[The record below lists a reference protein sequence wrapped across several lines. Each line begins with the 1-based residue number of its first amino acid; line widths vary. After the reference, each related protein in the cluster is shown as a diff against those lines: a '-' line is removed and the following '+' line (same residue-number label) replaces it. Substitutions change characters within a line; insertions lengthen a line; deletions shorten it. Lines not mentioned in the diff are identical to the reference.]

1 MSWKAEDFDSEWSY
15 DELSTKFE
23 LRNDKAALLV
33 IDIQKGD
40 LVKDSQSEYGIKYP
54 HIVEYWNTRISD
66 FVIPNTSKLISFFRE
81 LGLPV
86 IYTRN
91 GAITP
96 NGKEMAKRLRKFTK
110 DTPVSGYLNSARFRG
125 KDSYEIADQ
134 IRPVE
139 NELVIDK
146 LTSGAF
152 NFSILDHALR
162 NMKVEDIVIAG
173 ILTDMCVLG
182 TARVASELGYNSVI
196 SEDACTTLTQR
207 AHVEALLM
215 HARVFG
221 RVETSDDIIAELN

>member
-15 DELSTKFE
+15 DELATKFE
-23 LRNDKAALLV
+23 LRKDKAALLV

-40 LVKDSQSEYGIKYP
+40 LVRDSQSEYGIKYP

-91 GAITP
+91 GAMTP

-110 DTPVSGYLNSARFRG
+110 DTPFRG

-196 SEDACTTLTQR
+196 SEDACATLTQR

>member
-15 DELSTKFE
+15 DELATKFE

-40 LVKDSQSEYGIKYP
+40 LVRDSQSEYGIKSP

-110 DTPVSGYLNSARFRG
+110 DTPFRG

-196 SEDACTTLTQR
+196 SEDACATLTQR

>member
-15 DELSTKFE
+15 DELATKFE

-40 LVKDSQSEYGIKYP
+40 LVRDSQSEYGIKYP

-110 DTPVSGYLNSARFRG
+110 DTPFRG

-196 SEDACTTLTQR
+196 SEDACATLTHR

>member
-15 DELSTKFE
+15 DELATKFE

-110 DTPVSGYLNSARFRG
+110 DTPFRG

-196 SEDACTTLTQR
+196 SEDACATLTQR

>member
-15 DELSTKFE
+15 DELATKFE

-40 LVKDSQSEYGIKYP
+40 LVRDSQSEYGIKYP

-110 DTPVSGYLNSARFRG
+110 DTPFRG

-152 NFSILDHALR
+152 NFSILDHSLR

-196 SEDACTTLTQR
+196 SEDACATLTQR

>member
-110 DTPVSGYLNSARFRG
+110 DTPFRG

-196 SEDACTTLTQR
+196 SEDACATLTQR

>member
-15 DELSTKFE
+15 DELATKFE
-23 LRNDKAALLV
+23 LRKDKAALLV

-40 LVKDSQSEYGIKYP
+40 LVRDSQSEYGIKYP

-110 DTPVSGYLNSARFRG
+110 DTPFRG

-196 SEDACTTLTQR
+196 SEDACATLTQR

>member
-15 DELSTKFE
+15 DELATKFE

-40 LVKDSQSEYGIKYP
+40 LVRDSQSEYGIKYP

-66 FVIPNTSKLISFFRE
+66 FVIPNTSKLITFFRE

-110 DTPVSGYLNSARFRG
+110 DTPFRG

-196 SEDACTTLTQR
+196 SEDACATLTQR

>member
-40 LVKDSQSEYGIKYP
+40 LVRDSQSEYGIKYP

-110 DTPVSGYLNSARFRG
+110 DTPFRG

-196 SEDACTTLTQR
+196 SEDACATLTQR

>member
-1 MSWKAEDFDSEWSY
+1 MSWKADDFDSEWSY
-15 DELSTKFE
+15 DELATKFE
-23 LRNDKAALLV
+23 LRKDKAALLV

-40 LVKDSQSEYGIKYP
+40 LVRDSQSEYGIKYP

-110 DTPVSGYLNSARFRG
+110 DTPFRG

-196 SEDACTTLTQR
+196 SEDACATLTQR

>member
-15 DELSTKFE
+15 DELATKFE

-40 LVKDSQSEYGIKYP
+40 LVRDSQSEYGIKYP

-110 DTPVSGYLNSARFRG
+110 DTPFRG

-146 LTSGAF
+146 LPSGAF

-196 SEDACTTLTQR
+196 SEDACATLTQR

>member
-15 DELSTKFE
+15 DELATKFE

-40 LVKDSQSEYGIKYP
+40 LVRYSQSEYGIKYP

-66 FVIPNTSKLISFFRE
+66 FVIPNTSKLISFFRV

-96 NGKEMAKRLRKFTK
+96 NCKEMAKRLRKFTK
-110 DTPVSGYLNSARFRG
+110 DTPFRG

-196 SEDACTTLTQR
+196 SEDACATLTQR

>member
-15 DELSTKFE
+15 DELATKFE

-40 LVKDSQSEYGIKYP
+40 LVRDSQSEYGIKYP

-110 DTPVSGYLNSARFRG
+110 DTPFRG

-139 NELVIDK
+139 NELVSDK

-196 SEDACTTLTQR
+196 SEDACATLTQR

>member
-15 DELSTKFE
+15 DELATKFE

-40 LVKDSQSEYGIKYP
+40 LVRDSQSEYGIKYP

-91 GAITP
+91 GAMTP

-110 DTPVSGYLNSARFRG
+110 DTPFRG

-196 SEDACTTLTQR
+196 SEDACATLTQR

>member
-15 DELSTKFE
+15 DELATKFE

-40 LVKDSQSEYGIKYP
+40 LVRDSQSEYGIKYP

-81 LGLPV
+81 LGSPV

-91 GAITP
+91 GAMTT

-110 DTPVSGYLNSARFRG
+110 DTPFRG

-196 SEDACTTLTQR
+196 SEDACATLTQR

>member
-15 DELSTKFE
+15 DELATKFE

-40 LVKDSQSEYGIKYP
+40 LVRDSQSEYGIKYP

-110 DTPVSGYLNSARFRG
+110 DTPFRG

-134 IRPVE
+134 ICPVE

-196 SEDACTTLTQR
+196 SEDACATLTQR

>member
-1 MSWKAEDFDSEWSY
+1 MH
-15 DELSTKFE
+15 
-23 LRNDKAALLV
+23 
-33 IDIQKGD
+33 I
-40 LVKDSQSEYGIKYP
+40 QSEYGIKYP

-110 DTPVSGYLNSARFRG
+110 DTPFRG

-196 SEDACTTLTQR
+196 SEDACATLTQR

>member
-15 DELSTKFE
+15 DELATKFE

-40 LVKDSQSEYGIKYP
+40 LVRDSQSEYGIKYP

-110 DTPVSGYLNSARFRG
+110 DTPFRG

-196 SEDACTTLTQR
+196 SEDACATLTQR

>member
-1 MSWKAEDFDSEWSY
+1 MSWKAEDYDSEWSY

-40 LVKDSQSEYGIKYP
+40 LVRDSQSEYGIKYP

-81 LGLPV
+81 LGSPV

-110 DTPVSGYLNSARFRG
+110 DTPFRG

-196 SEDACTTLTQR
+196 SEDACATLTQR

>member
-15 DELSTKFE
+15 DELATKFE

-40 LVKDSQSEYGIKYP
+40 LVRDSQSEYGIKYP
-54 HIVEYWNTRISD
+54 HIVEYWTTRISD

-110 DTPVSGYLNSARFRG
+110 DTPFRG
-125 KDSYEIADQ
+125 KASYEIADQ

-173 ILTDMCVLG
+173 ILTDMCIVNTLLG
-182 TARVASELGYNSVI
+182 HKEPSVC
-196 SEDACTTLTQR
+196 S
-207 AHVEALLM
+207 
-215 HARVFG
+215 
-221 RVETSDDIIAELN
+221 

>member
-15 DELSTKFE
+15 DELATKFE

-40 LVKDSQSEYGIKYP
+40 LVRYSQSEYGIIYP

-81 LGLPV
+81 LGSPV

-110 DTPVSGYLNSARFRG
+110 DTPFRG

-196 SEDACTTLTQR
+196 SEDACATLTQR

>member
-15 DELSTKFE
+15 DELATKFE

-40 LVKDSQSEYGIKYP
+40 LVRDSQSEYGIKYP

-110 DTPVSGYLNSARFRG
+110 DTPFRG

-196 SEDACTTLTQR
+196 REDAFATLTQR

>member
-15 DELSTKFE
+15 DELATKFE

-40 LVKDSQSEYGIKYP
+40 LVRDSHSEYGIKYP

-81 LGLPV
+81 LGSPV

-110 DTPVSGYLNSARFRG
+110 DTPFRG

-196 SEDACTTLTQR
+196 SEDACATLTQR

>member
-15 DELSTKFE
+15 DELATKFE
-23 LRNDKAALLV
+23 LRKDKAALLV

-81 LGLPV
+81 LGSPV

-110 DTPVSGYLNSARFRG
+110 DTPFRG

-196 SEDACTTLTQR
+196 SEDACATLTQR

>member
-15 DELSTKFE
+15 DELATKFE

-40 LVKDSQSEYGIKYP
+40 LVRDSQSEYGIKYP

-110 DTPVSGYLNSARFRG
+110 DTPFRG

-196 SEDACTTLTQR
+196 SEDACATLTQR
-207 AHVEALLM
+207 ALVEALLM
-215 HARVFG
+215 HCRVFG
-221 RVETSDDIIAELN
+221 RVETSVDIIAELN

>member
-15 DELSTKFE
+15 DELATKFE

-40 LVKDSQSEYGIKYP
+40 LVRDSQSEYGIKYP

-66 FVIPNTSKLISFFRE
+66 FVIPNTSKLISFFRG
-81 LGLPV
+81 LGSPV

-110 DTPVSGYLNSARFRG
+110 DTPFRG

-196 SEDACTTLTQR
+196 SEDACATLTQR

>member
-15 DELSTKFE
+15 DELATKFE
-23 LRNDKAALLV
+23 LRKDKAALLV

-40 LVKDSQSEYGIKYP
+40 LVRDSQSEYGIKYP

-81 LGLPV
+81 LGSPV

-110 DTPVSGYLNSARFRG
+110 DTPFRG

-196 SEDACTTLTQR
+196 SEDACATLTQR
-207 AHVEALLM
+207 AHGEARLM

>member
-15 DELSTKFE
+15 DELATKFE
-23 LRNDKAALLV
+23 LRNDKAALLE

-40 LVKDSQSEYGIKYP
+40 LVRDSQSEYGIKYP

-81 LGLPV
+81 LGSPV

-110 DTPVSGYLNSARFRG
+110 DTPFRG

-196 SEDACTTLTQR
+196 SEDACATLTQR

>member
-15 DELSTKFE
+15 DELATKFE

-40 LVKDSQSEYGIKYP
+40 LVRDSQSEYGIKYP

-66 FVIPNTSKLISFFRE
+66 FVIPNTSILISFFRE

-110 DTPVSGYLNSARFRG
+110 DTPFRG

-196 SEDACTTLTQR
+196 SEDACATLTQR

>member
-1 MSWKAEDFDSEWSY
+1 MSWKADDFDSEWSY
-15 DELSTKFE
+15 DELATKFE

-40 LVKDSQSEYGIKYP
+40 LVRDSQSEYGIKYP

-110 DTPVSGYLNSARFRG
+110 DTPFRG

-196 SEDACTTLTQR
+196 SEDACATLTQR